1 MMKEETNND
10 VEFTKKERMVRAFV
24 YASLLTG
31 LMLLLTV
38 GMVII
43 EWVIA
48 RYWEGCESMYMINT
62 NVLIFVAV
70 TIMMYA
76 LV

>member
-48 RYWEGCESMYMINT
+48 RY
-62 NVLIFVAV
+62 
-70 TIMMYA
+70 
-76 LV
+76 